1 MNINIRP
8 EIERLKETIIQTR
21 RDIHRHPELGF
32 NEYRTASLISDRLTE
47 LGLEVNTAVG
57 KTGVTGLLKGNED
70 GPTIALRADMDALPI
85 QETGDV
91 PYKSVNDGIMHACGH
106 DGHVAMLL
114 GAAEVLSKNSQF
126 NGNVKFIFQP
136 AEEGE
141 GGARF
146 MIDDGVLID
155 VDEIYGIHLWN
166 YQKFGSIGIKAGPI
180 LASADIFD
188 LTISGT
194 GGHGATPHGTHDP
207 IVAAAQ
213 LITAFQTI
221 VSRNTNP
228 LESTVVSI
236 GTINGGYNFNIISDI
251 VKMTGT
257 TRAYTEENRNM
268 IKVRMAE
275 IIAGIEKMFS
285 VKIHLNYEDG
295 YPPTIN
301 DSTLADHVIKSASK
315 IAPDGV
321 ESPYMTMG
329 GEDFSYYGDHVPAC
343 FFFIGSAPDNRQPMS
358 IPHHC
363 SHFDIDEK
371 ALLVGSSVFIQ
382 LIEDRLSMTSD

>member
-1 MNINIRP
+1 MNLNIRP
-8 EIERLKETIIQTR
+8 EIERLKEIIIQTR

-32 NEYRTASLISDRLTE
+32 KEHRTASLIAERLTE
-47 LGLEVNTAVG
+47 FGLEVKTEVG
-57 KTGVTGLLKGNED
+57 KTGVTGLLKGNGE

-85 QETGDV
+85 QETGDI
-91 PYKSVNDGIMHACGH
+91 PYKSVNDGVMHACGH

-114 GAAEVLSKNSQF
+114 GAAEVLSKDPKF
-126 NGNVKFIFQP
+126 NGDVKFIFQP

-141 GGARF
+141 GGARY
-146 MIDDGVLID
+146 MIEDGALVDI
-155 VDEIYGIHLWN
+155 DEIYGIHLWN
-166 YQKFGSIGIKAGPI
+166 YQPFGSIGIKAGPI

-188 LTISGT
+188 LTINGV

-207 IVAAAQ
+207 IVAAAH

-221 VSRNTNP
+221 VSRDTNP
-228 LESTVVSI
+228 LDSTVVTV
-236 GTINGGYNFNIISDI
+236 GTINGGYNFNIISDTI
-251 VKMTGT
+251 KMTGT
-257 TRAYTEENRNM
+257 TRAYTEDNRNL
-268 IKVRMAE
+268 IKLRMAE
-275 IIAGIEKMFS
+275 IIAGVEKMFS
-285 VKIHLNYEDG
+285 VKIQLNYEDG

-301 DSTLADHVIKSASK
+301 DSELADHVIKSAKK

-321 ESPYMTMG
+321 ESPYLTMG
-329 GEDFSYYGDHVPAC
+329 GEDFSYYGNHVPAC
-343 FFFIGSAPDNRQPMS
+343 FFFIGSAPDSPQPMS

-382 LIEDRLSMTSD
+382 LIEDRLA